1 MATMDRDLDALDRAL
16 QAVKTRSANALVNE
30 QSYISRI
37 AQLEEVNRQLQA
49 QLTVQTGL
57 PTNAPANAS
66 EGSADPDGM
75 KRSSSYM
82 SMRTKSNH
90 LVVAQLASDD
100 GHGSDDS
107 AGGAG
112 EEHRAASALA
122 PDRHLDSTSPPMP
135 TIPTSHLRDDGT
147 SATSSISSADSPS
160 KVTFS
165 RAPGLG
171 VETLAAKLAA
181 GATLTGPMDA
191 HDEAPGRPNV
201 VAAAAAARSSLSS
214 PDRTTRRSMDAG
226 FQKPSSNGGLGGF
239 EGRDGGEDYGTPR
252 THSVESLSMR
262 SPGTGRGG
270 FAAASDS
277 SNSQSH
283 QSQSHLSDAGQ
294 GAGNR
299 GGHEGSMASS
309 QSGSDAGLGS
319 LSREG
324 TPGLPGGITLAQSAP
339 TAVASIDNQRKVPF
353 QLLLCNDDGCEV
365 QEPADRSIR
374 TRQCGSARKARCWSR
389 CRRPIWAR
397 P

>member
-112 EEHRAASALA
+112 DETRAASAVA
-122 PDRHLDSTSPPMP
+122 ADRHSNDRSPPMP

-171 VETLAAKLAA
+171 VETLAA
-181 GATLTGPMDA
+181 
-191 HDEAPGRPNV
+191 
-201 VAAAAAARSSLSS
+201 
-214 PDRTTRRSMDAG
+214 
-226 FQKPSSNGGLGGF
+226 
-239 EGRDGGEDYGTPR
+239 
-252 THSVESLSMR
+252 
-262 SPGTGRGG
+262 
-270 FAAASDS
+270 
-277 SNSQSH
+277 
-283 QSQSHLSDAGQ
+283 
-294 GAGNR
+294 
-299 GGHEGSMASS
+299 
-309 QSGSDAGLGS
+309 
-319 LSREG
+319 
-324 TPGLPGGITLAQSAP
+324 
-339 TAVASIDNQRKVPF
+339 
-353 QLLLCNDDGCEV
+353 
-365 QEPADRSIR
+365 
-374 TRQCGSARKARCWSR
+374 
-389 CRRPIWAR
+389 
-397 P
+397 

>member
-1 MATMDRDLDALDRAL
+1 MAGAGGADIVDGPTREEAPRASRRQSVTPATELSTSRRHPFGFVYGPWLALMRGPISVKAKTICAFPRVFSSGILGESAGFRTTGPHGRAKEATATGTSPARGSAVGRYRTPEADTHTIRERSAAHLGEERQVPRQQPSSLMATMDRDLDALDRAL

-100 GHGSDDS
+100 RHGSDDS

-112 EEHRAASALA
+112 EEHRAASAVA
-122 PDRHLDSTSPPMP
+122 ADRHSNDRSPPMP

-171 VETLAAKLAA
+171 V
-181 GATLTGPMDA
+181 
-191 HDEAPGRPNV
+191 
-201 VAAAAAARSSLSS
+201 
-214 PDRTTRRSMDAG
+214 
-226 FQKPSSNGGLGGF
+226 
-239 EGRDGGEDYGTPR
+239 
-252 THSVESLSMR
+252 
-262 SPGTGRGG
+262 
-270 FAAASDS
+270 
-277 SNSQSH
+277 
-283 QSQSHLSDAGQ
+283 
-294 GAGNR
+294 
-299 GGHEGSMASS
+299 
-309 QSGSDAGLGS
+309 
-319 LSREG
+319 
-324 TPGLPGGITLAQSAP
+324 
-339 TAVASIDNQRKVPF
+339 
-353 QLLLCNDDGCEV
+353 
-365 QEPADRSIR
+365 
-374 TRQCGSARKARCWSR
+374 
-389 CRRPIWAR
+389 
-397 P
+397 